1 MQESDSNR
9 RRGAPHKPD
18 EMKRTARLGA
28 VQLTEEQL
36 ATYELVAKMEGKSK
50 SQCIRDTLD
59 ARCELALL
67 FAKQPK
73 PE

>member
-1 MQESDSNR
+1 
-9 RRGAPHKPD
+9 
-18 EMKRTARLGA
+18 MKRTARLGA

-50 SQCIRDTLD
+50 SQWIRDTLD